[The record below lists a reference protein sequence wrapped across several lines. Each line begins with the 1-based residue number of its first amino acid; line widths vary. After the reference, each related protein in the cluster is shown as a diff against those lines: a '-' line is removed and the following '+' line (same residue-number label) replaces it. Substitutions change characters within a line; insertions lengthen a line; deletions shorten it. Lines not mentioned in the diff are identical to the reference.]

1 MKLTKGKITKLYN
14 KKRQTLK
21 KKNNKKIRQRGRTFR
36 GKRPMNLARRTLK
49 NFSYT
54 KGGEGKLDEEA
65 MTGDGLQEVVGQGTD
80 RVRQESVPLED
91 SSTLETNEE
100 ASDNNVNDNISVSEE
115 ESDVKKILD
124 QNNTYLEE
132 WSSSEKATTDS
143 AKIEPETQI
152 KEDTQ
157 QEPEFEP
164 ESETEPEPESE
175 TEIQSDPEPESETE
189 IQPESE
195 TEIQPELES
204 RSSQNV
210 DVIQALN
217 TVVDHIVDIA
227 TEKVTENMEAKS
239 QTSQL
244 SDDGFESVSAAAE
257 TMANSNEGG
266 VGGGKSRRKRMRLT
280 KKTRRIV

>member
-65 MTGDGLQEVVGQGTD
+65 MTGPGLQEVGDGLQEVGDGLQEVVGQGTD

-152 KEDTQ
+152 KEETQ
-157 QEPEFEP
+157 QE
-164 ESETEPEPESE
+164 
-175 TEIQSDPEPESETE
+175 PEPESETE

-195 TEIQPELES
+195 TEINSESETEIRPELES